1 MDRFAELVHRV
12 NNLLGT
18 IDIQVEVARAEGTL
32 AAHEQALRFI
42 ADSAAKTRAE
52 LRELATGDGD

>member
-18 IDIQVEVARAEGTL
+18 IEIQVEVARAEGTL
-32 AAHEQALRFI
+32 AAQEQALRLI
-42 ADSAAKTRAE
+42 GDSATRTRAE
-52 LRELATGDGD
+52 IRALLADGES